1 MGEISPGKIRTN
13 SVASSK
19 VKTPSIIDAAQEFFR
34 DRAARLHASRN
45 QMNTLCKQL
54 RSKKVR

>member
-1 MGEISPGKIRTN
+1 MTRSFCCKNLDSAMGEISPGKIRTN

-34 DRAARLHASRN
+34 DRAARLHAS
-45 QMNTLCKQL
+45 
-54 RSKKVR
+54 